1 MNETKLGNSFPESQ
15 FYINGFRK
23 PFRFDRN
30 ENGEGVMIYVRKDIP
45 CKQLNKHRFK
55 KNIEAIFVELN
66 FRKRKFLLIG
76 SYHSTHSVYGCSNIE
91 YFSEIE
97 FSLDIYSKYDK
108 FLIAGDL
115 NIQEKETPIK
125 NFLDSFKAR
134 NLVRENTC
142 FKNLEN
148 PSCIDLFLTNSF
160 QSFIHTTTVCT
171 GLSDFHKMIVTVLKT
186 TFPKAKSNIIA
197 YRDFSKFSE
206 NDFQNDLK
214 RILRS
219 KQIKDY
225 DSFEKIFL
233 NSLNIHAPCKKK
245 VIRANQKPY
254 VTKQLR
260 KAIMHR
266 SYLENK
272 LMKHR
277 TEDYQRA

>member
-1 MNETKLGNSFPESQ
+1 M
-15 FYINGFRK
+15 
-23 PFRFDRN
+23 
-30 ENGEGVMIYVRKDIP
+30 
-45 CKQLNKHRFK
+45 
-55 KNIEAIFVELN
+55 
-66 FRKRKFLLIG
+66 
-76 SYHSTHSVYGCSNIE
+76 
-91 YFSEIE
+91 
-97 FSLDIYSKYDK
+97 
-108 FLIAGDL
+108 IAGDL

-277 TEDYQRA
+277 TEDYQRAYKRQKNFCNRLYKREKKIIIQIFA